1 MTVVK
6 EKWFVLKLEN
16 AQLQKY
22 FEEKPLTSKTL
33 SLTEGLFDL
42 PLFVDPVLLWVTNL
56 LSVKVAICD
65 LRDET

>member
-1 MTVVK
+1 
-6 EKWFVLKLEN
+6 
-16 AQLQKY
+16 LQKY
-22 FEEKPLTSKTL
+22 FEEKPLISKTL